1 MGFRKASMAWHV
13 KKGGRQPN
21 AETHAEKGKGGQQ
34 LHYEEVESHEK
45 KRVKGSEMGRKHKK
59 SQEL

>member
-1 MGFRKASMAWHV
+1 MAWHV